1 MKKIF
6 KGIGIFFLLIAIAFL
21 FSPSYLKKA
30 LIYQY
35 VDIDDHDIFETRAI
49 KAGNPLPWK
58 IAQSYNGFVI
68 ADSLHKKME
77 SYKTV
82 AYLVI
87 QNDSIQYEEYWD
99 NYNDSSLSNA
109 FSATK
114 SIISLLVGCA
124 IDDGNIKSIDQKVI
138 EFFPEFDNGYGKELR
153 IKDLLSMS
161 SGLNWDES
169 YGSPFSKTTQAY
181 YGNNLQKLIFDLKVI
196 DKPAEKFS
204 YLSGNT
210 QLLAFILKKATG
222 KSLAEYASEKI
233 WKPLGA
239 EHDALWYLDKKD
251 GMEKAYCCF
260 SSNARDFARIGKL
273 LLDSGKCNGKQIVS
287 SAYIAQLSQADTFL
301 IDENKAKVGYYSLHW
316 WIADYK
322 GMKVTYARG
331 ILGQYIFV
339 IPEMNAVVVRL
350 GHTRDKAYK
359 NHHPLDIYT
368 YLDVAMKILEKQ
380 Q

>member
-1 MKKIF
+1 MKKTF
-6 KGIGIFFLLIAIAFL
+6 KIIGIIIAVIALAFL

-35 VDIDDHDIFETRAI
+35 VDIDDHDIFETRKI

-58 IAQSYNGFVI
+58 IAESYNKSI
-68 ADSLHKKME
+68 IIDSLKKKME
-77 SYKTV
+77 NYKTV

-87 QNDSIQYEEYWD
+87 QNDSVKYEEYWE
-99 NYNDSSLSNA
+99 NYNDSALSNA

-114 SIISLLVGCA
+114 SIISLLIGCA
-124 IDDGNIKSIDQKVI
+124 IDEGKIKNIEQNVVD
-138 EFFPEFDNGYGKELR
+138 FFPEFSEGFGKDLR

-181 YGNNLQKLIFDLKVI
+181 YCNNLKKLIFDLKVVE
-196 DKPAEKFS
+196 KPGQKFN

-210 QLLAFILKKATG
+210 QLLAFILQKATG

-239 EHDALWYLDKKD
+239 QHDALWYLDKKD

-260 SSNARDFARIGKL
+260 TSNARDFARLGKL
-273 LLDSGKCNGKQIVS
+273 LLDSGKCNGKQVVS
-287 SAYIAQLSQADTFL
+287 SSYISQLSQPDTFL
-301 IDENKAKVGYYSLHW
+301 YDEKNKKVDYYSLHW
-316 WIADYK
+316 WIVDYQ
-322 GMKVTYARG
+322 GIKVTYARG

-339 IPEMNAVVVRL
+339 IPSMNAIVVRL
-350 GHTRDKAYK
+350 GHKRNDNYK
-359 NHHPLDIYT
+359 NHHPLDVYM
-368 YLDVAMKILEKQ
+368 YLDIAMGILDKK
-380 Q
+380 